1 MEMQKILKNM
11 EARGLKALYFDTAEE
26 AADFITEQLQG
37 KTIGIG
43 GSGTI
48 DSMGLYERLQA
59 NNTVYWHW
67 KQGAEVRDTA
77 TKAQVYLTGVNGI
90 AETGELVNIDGN
102 GNRVAQTLYGHE
114 QVFFIAG
121 INKITPDLASA
132 IDRAR
137 NIASPLNARRFNLQT
152 PCVLSEPMKCHNCKS
167 PQRICNGM
175 VITMGKMGG
184 IGEMTVILIGQELG
198 Y

>member
-1 MEMQKILKNM
+1 MDIQKVLKNM
-11 EARGLKALYFDTAEE
+11 ESRGLKALYFDTKEE
-26 AADFITEQLQG
+26 AADYVCAQLHG

-67 KQGAEVRDTA
+67 KQGTEARDLA
-77 TKAQVYLTGVNGI
+77 TKAQVYLTSANGI
-90 AETGELVNIDGN
+90 AESGELVNIDGN

-114 QVFFIAG
+114 QVYFISG

-152 PCVLSEPMKCHNCKS
+152 PCAQSEPMKCHDCKS

-175 VITMGKMGG
+175 VITMGKMSG
-184 IGEMTVILIGQELG
+184 IGEITVILIGQELG